1 MTGPVSTNQDTPL
14 DPAAYRHQMLL
25 LRSAHCAR
33 PVLHQGRHKFINGL
47 SLYQD
52 GGRVSMTVYLA
63 GNKEGIDSTEVQ
75 IKSATQEGTK

>member
-1 MTGPVSTNQDTPL
+1 MTGPVATNQDTPL
-14 DPAAYRHQMLL
+14 DAAAYRHQMLL

-33 PVLHQGRHKFINGL
+33 PVLYQDCNRFINGL

-63 GNKEGIDSTEVQ
+63 GSKEGIDSSEIQ
-75 IKSATQEGTK
+75 IKPATPGATA